1 MRSDLVNLGA
11 IFWWW
16 YTCFGVIGV
25 IGVIGAGVGIDAGNR
40 VWLSRKK

>member
-25 IGVIGAGVGIDAGNR
+25 IGAGVGIDAGNR